1 MKKCLTVLLVIAVM
15 FTFSFGSAF
24 AMTGSEAKADLYEEM
39 YAQENTLRTGVK
51 ERVLNSYDY
60 NDDGFAN
67 YYYSR
72 TAISYVIDD
81 LVDEFVEKVSTEI
94 EKINDSAADITPDY
108 EIIYKLVDEY
118 NATNLL
124 IKIRDAKDSNGQSLL
139 NYYAAPNMKTFVEG
153 KIDAAEANMDQYS
166 EENQE
171 KVAAAIETVREAIAT
186 ADAAV
191 NPTLKLKGYYD
202 AYFTSDNGFKDVLE
216 DIPTLEDED
225 YAGVDKEVAIA
236 AAIADF
242 EKYGLNTV
250 YDYFNLTAD
259 QAVPNNYKSAGTL
272 DEIYEEGTGNKV
284 TIFGVEIANKNKVTT
299 AEATAVNR
307 ALRAAILDAS
317 DVVTAYANT
326 FNTSSAAVNAVHALY
341 DWNGTTGNVNQ
352 YMRSLNNAI
361 KAVSVYEDVVALGE
375 DYKAEEVYGVKTY
388 NDEKVDEAVAEAEAL
403 VYGDLASGFY
413 TDPEDYIEEAA
424 NKIYENERGLDNLK
438 EENFEIQRFESA
450 IKDAIEKMYSNITT
464 WTPAKKVTYGT
475 DKTPEEDYV
484 YLAETYANNTDTLE
498 TQNKWHEIAKQAVR
512 DLQDAESYDEIDSIL
527 AAAADDFSGLTLRSE
542 QRAVESAKTEYKAAL
557 DAYKAVQE
565 ALIDTS
571 DYPANATA
579 DVVTAGKKLIDKAT
593 TVAGVEAAYE
603 DAKDLFNTM
612 LKTRTEVKDMD
623 TAIEEAIRNLDV
635 TNLTAAD
642 KDTVM
647 DIYEEYLAYV
657 QTPGVNANDVIGKTK
672 LENAVKDVLDLAAD
686 ALQDEID
693 AMVKSLDKVD
703 AISDAS
709 MESYIALK
717 ADVEALIA
725 DAKAFTDEVKAI
737 NDVKGDTGFGTVSA
751 SVDASK
757 LEATIGATGSG
768 FWTRE
773 VTLVESALVQAAKDG
788 ASVAEMQAA
797 LDAFEALTDRQQY
810 DIDSHA
816 LQMVSVINDRVVASV
831 ESIKITAS
839 SSATKGAM
847 TIKWRVTGDTAGV
860 DAFEIWRSTKKS
872 SGFQKFFTTTDG
884 TKRTYKNTKSLKA
897 GTRYYYKVRGIAYV
911 DGVKIYSDWSNKAY
925 RIAK

>member
-60 NDDGFAN
+60 NDDGFAD

-81 LVDEFVEKVSTEI
+81 LVDEFVEKVSTKI
-94 EKINDSAADITPDY
+94 EKINDSDADITPDY
-108 EIIYKLVDEY
+108 TIIYNLVDEY

-124 IKIRDAKDSNGQSLL
+124 IKIKDAKDSNGQSLL

-186 ADAAV
+186 ADAAE
-191 NPTLKLKGYYD
+191 NPTLKLKGYHD
-202 AYFTSDNGFKDVLE
+202 AYFTRDNGFKDVLE

-250 YDYFNLTAD
+250 YNYFNLTAD
-259 QAVPNNYKSAGTL
+259 QAVPNDYKSAGTL

-475 DKTPEEDYV
+475 DKTPEADYV
-484 YLAETYANNTDTLE
+484 YLLETYANDSV
-498 TQNKWHEIAKQAVR
+498 TQKDWEDIAKQAVA

-527 AAAADDFSGLTLRSE
+527 AAAADDFSALTLRSE
-542 QRAVESAKTEYKAAL
+542 QKAVEAAKDEYEDALKA
-557 DAYKAVQE
+557 YQKVQE
-565 ALIDTS
+565 ALLGTS
-571 DYPANATA
+571 DYPSGAYD
-579 DVVTAGKKLIDKAT
+579 DVVAEGVKLINEAT
-593 TVAGVEAAYE
+593 TVVGVEAAYE

-642 KDTVM
+642 KDAVM

-737 NDVKGDTGFGTVSA
+737 NDVKDDTGFGIVSA
-751 SVDASK
+751 SVNDSK

-847 TIKWRVTGDTAGV
+847 TIKWKVTGDTAGV

-897 GTRYYYKVRGIAYV
+897 GTRYYYKVRGIAY
-911 DGVKIYSDWSNKAY
+911 DINGTKIYSDWSNKAY